1 MTEITPGAPA
11 TSVYFNLASGNLNLS
26 VSPATV
32 NQITTNDVWTGVASV
47 EGYEGKN
54 LTATHGVDPQTVLN
68 TEFANTLLPNAPT
81 QVAANKG
88 NPSAFNAGGLAE
100 FDGGT
105 YLAIGF
111 QGNVQ
116 ANPYLVFYLD
126 TTGRTSVTMTYDVQD
141 IDAGSNDSVSPI
153 ALQYRVGDTGSF
165 TNIPAGFIADATDG
179 GVAGRTTHMS
189 VVLPVAA
196 NNQAKVQVRLIT
208 TNAAN
213 SAGNST
219 PDEWIGVNNVVVSS
233 SPSSPTAAAVVVSG
247 RVLTDDGRG
256 LRNAVVLLMDQQ
268 GNHRL
273 TTTGSFG
280 YYRFDEVEAGQT
292 YVVMVRSKLF
302 RFAPRVL
309 NLMDNLTDVDFVAGS

>member
-1 MTEITPGAPA
+1 MTEITPSAPA
-11 TSVYFNLASGNLNLS
+11 TGVYFNLASGNLNLS

-32 NQITTNDVWTGVASV
+32 NQITTNDVWTAVASV

-233 SPSSPTAAAVVVSG
+233 SPSSPSQVSG
-247 RVLTDDGRG
+247 FE
-256 LRNAVVLLMDQQ
+256 RNSRTS
-268 GNHRL
+268 G
-273 TTTGSFG
+273 
-280 YYRFDEVEAGQT
+280 
-292 YVVMVRSKLF
+292 
-302 RFAPRVL
+302 
-309 NLMDNLTDVDFVAGS
+309 